1 MAAFYHIVRIPLA
14 FLLAIALLATTNS
27 NGAAQADEEFAYGV
41 IVDTTDVRSMRAA
54 YEAGFTHAK
63 MVMYWA
69 SVEPSPGNYL
79 WNQTREN
86 DFDNIMKA
94 ARAENMPLVVRV
106 DGVPSWA
113 GGSPANANLDAV
125 RSFYEQAARYSAG
138 TVVAFEILNEPNL
151 PFEWGGPPSP
161 AGYTAFLKAAYRG
174 VKAGNPDTLVI
185 GGGPSPSTGGFGGT
199 VEDVDFLHGMYD
211 AGARGFFDIMGVHN
225 YGGNTE
231 PERDPFDCGGIC
243 FRRAE
248 IYRQLMVERGDGDTP
263 VWATEWGYLMDPGR
277 GLGQYDWMKVSEQ
290 QQADYI
296 IRAHRYAREN
306 WPWMTGMLLSNLDA
320 STSPYHS
327 GPEDGLPWFA
337 LLNQD
342 YSPRAAFEA
351 FKQYRAPYIAQRD
364 APKPAPE
371 PEVAAAQPAAPEGL
385 APPAAPEPEAQ
396 PGATGQQVLVAG
408 TEGQGLSLRAQPSVN
423 APLLKV
429 LREGAVL
436 VASGEPRQADGF
448 TWLRVSEPNGV
459 GGWAVSDYLA
469 PHP

>member
-1 MAAFYHIVRIPLA
+1 MAVFSRLVRIPLLC
-14 FLLAIALLATTNS
+14 LLTLGLLGTTAPS
-27 NGAAQADEEFAYGV
+27 GAAQDDDEFAYGV
-41 IVDTTDVRSMRAA
+41 IVDTTDGRSMRAA
-54 YEAGFTHAK
+54 YQAGFTHAK

-69 SVEPSPGNYL
+69 SVEPSPGNFL
-79 WNQTREN
+79 WNQTKEN
-86 DFDNIMKA
+86 DFDNLMKA
-94 ARAENMPLVVRV
+94 ARAEQMPLVVRV
-106 DGVPSWA
+106 DGVPGWA

-125 RSFYEQAARYSAG
+125 REFYEQAARYSAG

-174 VKAGNPDTLVI
+174 IKAGNSDALVI

-199 VEDVDFLHGMYD
+199 VEDVDFLNGMYD
-211 AGARGFFDIMGVHN
+211 AGASRFFDILGVHN
-225 YGGNTE
+225 YGGNTP
-231 PERDPFDCGGIC
+231 PERDPADCGGIC

-248 IYRQLMVERGDGDTP
+248 IYRQLMVARGDADTP

-277 GLGQYDWMKVSEQ
+277 GLGQYDWMKVSER

-296 IRAHRYAREN
+296 IRAHRYAREH

-320 STSPYHS
+320 STSPYHT

-342 YSPRAAFEA
+342 YSPRAAFKA
-351 FKQYRAPYIAQRD
+351 FREYRAPYIAERD
-364 APKPAPE
+364 APKSAPPAE
-371 PEVAAAQPAAPEGL
+371 LAAQPAAAGEP
-385 APPAAPEPEAQ
+385 APPTAPEAETES
-396 PGATGQQVLVAG
+396 GSTDQQMLVAG
-408 TEGQGLSLRAQPSVN
+408 TDGQGLSLRAQPSLN

-436 VASGEPRQADGF
+436 VASGEPRRADGF

-459 GGWAVSDYLA
+459 GGWVVSDYLA
-469 PHP
+469 PRP